1 MSTTHGRDDDTGSRD
16 NSDRP
21 RSRGEAAGVEIEAY
35 EDEGQ
40 MVLFDSENPLA
51 WVEANRTI
59 SLTDA
64 T

>member
-1 MSTTHGRDDDTGSRD
+1 MSSTHGHDGDASSRE
-16 NSDRP
+16 SAIRP
-21 RSRGEAAGVEIEAY
+21 QSRTEASGLQVEAY

-51 WVEANRTI
+51 WVEASRAI